1 MGRIAKFFV
10 WVLMVLLFLCAVL
23 GGALYLMYRMAAP
36 EPSQVTASFAG
47 AELKSPSVTW
57 TTPVLGDLF
66 ERTDETQGSVMQLGT
81 IGTAVPELAVTGA
94 DVVSAEAFLDGQ
106 SVASVSGSGV
116 LTLPA
121 NGTYTLRV
129 TAQVT
134 PKRANG
140 PRGTYVFEAEFTLKA
155 VPQITVEPASA
166 LQGDVVV
173 VRVEGILDGSVP
185 TIETELSPAY
195 FVPTDT
201 GYEALL
207 GVHYNKS
214 GGEWP
219 VTVTCGDTTETLTVT
234 VSGASFEKVTETL
247 SDAVKQSAA
256 GSAAALKAFNDAMY
270 GVYGIH
276 DGELYFDGQWKW
288 PVGTGVATVPY
299 GAFVTD
305 GATGEESRHTG
316 IDLSVSINTPV
327 TAPAAGRVVYAGWL
341 DRTGG
346 TVVIEH
352 GAGIK
357 SYLFHLAEVTCSVND
372 MVAQGT
378 QVGVSGIAGYTEKP
392 HVHFEVRM
400 GNQSVDPAKLV
411 NGSSAAVK

>member
-23 GGALYLMYRMAAP
+23 GGALYLMYRMAEP
-36 EPSQVTASFAG
+36 EPAQVTASFAG
-47 AELKSPSVTW
+47 MELEHPSVTW

-66 ERTDETQGSVMQLGT
+66 ERTDETEGTPLTLGT
-81 IGTAVPELAVTGA
+81 IGTAVPELTVTGA
-94 DVVSAEAFLDGQ
+94 DTVAAEAFLDGQ
-106 SVASVSGSGV
+106 SAASASGSGV

-134 PKRANG
+134 QKRASG
-140 PRGTYVFEAEFTLKA
+140 PHGTFVFEASFTLKA
-155 VPQITVEPASA
+155 VPQITLEPASA
-166 LQGDVVV
+166 VQGDVVV

-185 TIETELSPAY
+185 TIETELSPAH
-195 FVPTDT
+195 FVKTET

-207 GVHYNKS
+207 GVHYNRS
-214 GGEWP
+214 GGDWP
-219 VTVTCGDTTETLTVT
+219 VTVTCGDTTEELTVT
-234 VSGASFEKVTETL
+234 VSGASFDRVTETV

-256 GSAAALKAFNDAMY
+256 ASSAALKAFNDAMY
-270 GVYGIH
+270 GVYGIY
-276 DGELYFDGQWKW
+276 DDKLYFDGAWKW
-288 PVGTGVATVPY
+288 PVATGVSTVSY

-305 GATGEESRHTG
+305 GATGDVSRHTG
-316 IDLSVSINTPV
+316 VDLSVSINTPV

-372 MVAQGT
+372 LVDAGT
-378 QVGVSGIAGYTEKP
+378 QVGVSGIAGYTDKP
-392 HVHFEVRM
+392 HVHFEVRV

-411 NGSSAAVK
+411 NGSSAAVQ